1 MEKYARMMESTDPQL
16 YARIVYYY
24 FYRSVGEGE
33 KSSSGVDRGGRGSG
47 LSAGDWPEK
56 FYVTGINYC
65 IGDFIVYA
73 KE

>member
-1 MEKYARMMESTDPQL
+1 MG
-16 YARIVYYY
+16 V
-24 FYRSVGEGE
+24 GE
-33 KSSSGVDRGGRGSG
+33 KSSSGVARGGRGSG